1 MESVVEK
8 PRHGWAR
15 RHWKSI
21 LAAWLALALSGA
33 ALAFIMLRD
42 SEATRLSVTTAE
54 ANPSL
59 SEQLG
64 RPLKTGWFISGSI
77 QVQSGSGHAE
87 LAIPISGPRGSG
99 TIYSEARKQAGLWH
113 LLTLQFGMAGGSE
126 RLDLLA
132 APGVKPKI
140 LAQ

>member
-21 LAAWLALALSGA
+21 LGVWLGLALSGA

-54 ANPSL
+54 ENPTL
-59 SEQLG
+59 SEHLG
-64 RPLKTGWFISGSI
+64 RPFKTGWFISGSI
-77 QVQSGSGHAE
+77 EVQPGSGHAE
-87 LAIPISGPRGSG
+87 LAIPISGPKGSG
-99 TIYSEARKQAGLWH
+99 TIYAEARKQAGLWH
-113 LLTLQFGMAGGSE
+113 LLTLQFGMDGSSE
-126 RLDLLA
+126 RLDLLPA
-132 APGVKPKI
+132 SELKMKI
-140 LAQ
+140 LP